1 MTNSG
6 LGDQCPRVLINLEK
20 AGEASDLSSIM
31 HGGGMMFDKPGNYRD
46 VAILGTCDDG
56 CHSLVE
62 ILEFGQD
69 SNIWSDSEIWLLF

>member
-1 MTNSG
+1 MTNPD

-20 AGEASDLSSIM
+20 AGEASDLRSIM
-31 HGGGMMFDKPGNYRD
+31 YGGGMMFDKPGNYRD

-62 ILEFGQD
+62 KLGWKEEFQVLINKSG
-69 SNIWSDSEIWLLF
+69 EEPK